1 MLQTMLKKWWLIL
14 LQGILMIILSI
25 FIFNNPAAVLAG
37 ISIWF
42 AVVVLLIGI
51 AGVIGWLAADSA
63 ERETSSLAWSLLTAL
78 LGLFMLLN
86 MFATMKTLTIIFGLW
101 MLLTG
106 YNLVASGWPLRKQGW
121 LGWLMVITGIL
132 SCIAGIMT
140 ITNTGVGAVGISTLL
155 GFQVLLSGIVLVI
168 FAFVKKAV
176 VNRIEAKV
184 DDLKSKLRS

>member
-1 MLQTMLKKWWLIL
+1 MLKKWWLIL

-25 FIFNNPAAVLAG
+25 FIFNNPSAVLAG

-51 AGVIGWLAADSA
+51 AGVVGWLAAGSA

-106 YNLVASGWPLRKQGW
+106 YNLVASGWPLRQQGW
-121 LGWLMVITGIL
+121 LGWLMVITGML
-132 SCIAGIMT
+132 SFIAGIMA

-176 VNRIEAKV
+176 VNRIEEKV
-184 DDLKSKLRS
+184 EDLKSKLRS